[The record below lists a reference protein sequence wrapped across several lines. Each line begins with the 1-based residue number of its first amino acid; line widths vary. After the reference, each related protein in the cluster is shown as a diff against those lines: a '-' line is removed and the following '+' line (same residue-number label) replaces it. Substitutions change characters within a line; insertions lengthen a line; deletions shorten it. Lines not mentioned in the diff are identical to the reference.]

1 MEPRGGKRA
10 DFTAAVILG
19 LTVPRR
25 FFLTVIADRVV
36 HVFLRWFM
44 WRGGGTGGVADAV
57 VAGVE

>member
-1 MEPRGGKRA
+1 MRVI
-10 DFTAAVILG
+10 FTAAVILR

-36 HVFLRWFM
+36 HVFLRWSM
-44 WRGGGTGGVADAV
+44 WRVGGPGGVPDAV